1 MQEVTIASDIC
12 HNKQLSNLRLFVIV
26 EKEGHVMTKI
36 MDKCIFYI
44 LGWILLFLYGLDFYS
59 IVVLLGALIFSSLY
73 YLWED
78 KSYSW
83 ILPLLIGGCCFFN
96 QSFLAFLPLAIYD
109 LFGKES
115 HWLIALFA
123 LPFIWNI
130 FLCDGLFLFAVVIGA
145 MMAVILKKRYEDHQK
160 IDALYRLQR
169 DQSQEISMLLTKQN
183 RDLIVQKDY
192 EVQLAILSERNRI
205 AREIHD
211 HAGHGL
217 SSSLLQVGALIA
229 INQQES
235 MKEPLSNLKK
245 TLTESLDAIRS
256 NVHDM
261 KDDALDL
268 EVAVNQIIK
277 AYPQYSIHFAYDVVH
292 LDNIQLKYT
301 IIAIVKEAIHNTY
314 KHSDAD
320 KIDILLREQPVFYQ
334 LIIKDNGTQSTIQG
348 NGMGLKNMRDRVEQY
363 KGYINFKTEAG
374 FEIFITIPKEEK

>member
-1 MQEVTIASDIC
+1 MQEVTITSDIC
-12 HNKQLSNLRLFVIV
+12 HNKQLSNLEMFVIV
-26 EKEGHVMTKI
+26 EKEGHIMTKI
-36 MDKCIFYI
+36 IDKCIFYI

-59 IVVLLGALIFSSLY
+59 IVVLLGALIFSALY

-78 KSYSW
+78 KHYSW
-83 ILPLLIGGCCFFN
+83 ILPLMIGVCCFIHP
-96 QSFLAFLPLAIYD
+96 SFLAFLPLAVYD
-109 LFGKES
+109 VYGKRAY
-115 HWLIALFA
+115 WLTVFLA

-130 FLCDGLFLFAVVIGA
+130 FLCDGLFLFAVAIGVL
-145 MMAVILKKRYEDHQK
+145 MAIILKKRYEEHQK

-169 DQSQEISMLLTKQN
+169 DQSQEISMLLTRQN
-183 RDLIVQKDY
+183 KDLIIQKDY
-192 EVQLAILSERNRI
+192 EVQLAILTERNRI

-229 INQQES
+229 INQQVN
-235 MKEPLSNLKK
+235 MQEPLLNLKM
-245 TLTESLDAIRS
+245 TLTEALDAIRT

-268 EVAVNQIIK
+268 EVAVKKIMN
-277 AYPQYSIHFAYDVVH
+277 AYPQYQIDFAYDVMN
-292 LDNIQLKYT
+292 LNNIQLKYT
-301 IIAIVKEAIHNTY
+301 IIAIVKEAIH
-314 KHSDAD
+314 KHSDAT

-334 LIIKDNGTQSTIQG
+334 LIIKDNGSQSTIQG

>member
-1 MQEVTIASDIC
+1 
-12 HNKQLSNLRLFVIV
+12 
-26 EKEGHVMTKI
+26 MTKI

-78 KSYSW
+78 KAYSW
-83 ILPLLIGGCCFFN
+83 ILPLLIGICCFFN

-115 HWLIALFA
+115 HGLIALFA

-229 INQQES
+229 INQQENI
-235 MKEPLSNLKK
+235 KEPLLNLKK

-261 KDDALDL
+261 KDYALDL
-268 EVAVNQIIK
+268 EVAINKIIK
-277 AYPQYSIHFAYDVVH
+277 AYPQYSIHFAYDIIH

-314 KHSDAD
+314 KHSDAT
-320 KIDILLREQPVFYQ
+320 KMDILLREQPVFYQ
-334 LIIKDNGTQSTIQG
+334 LIIKDNGTPSTIQG